1 MEYFTM
7 GYELGAK
14 DHMPSTLSEG
24 KATNVQKQSYL
35 NGWVFGR
42 EWKRFMLEQE
52 ASYNSPGYMFPRHI
66 FPIAIDTPETREH
79 AEKRNSGG

>member
-35 NGWVFGR
+35 NGWVFGQV
-42 EWKRFMLEQE
+42 WKRFMLGKG
-52 ASYNSPGYMFPRHI
+52 ASYNSPGYMLPEFLI
-66 FPIAIDTPETREH
+66 PETEEH